1 MKLTSQQSAVRKA
14 ISLAPLIDVVFILL
28 LFFMLTTQFMTRSTM
43 TLDLN
48 RTSSNVINNQ
58 TGSVF
63 VLRLMTG
70 NRVSVDG
77 NEVALDD
84 PSINKLLVDAF
95 SNDRRAVLRFDN
107 DANVQALTHLMDSL
121 HRLSIDS
128 AQLSMGW

>member
-48 RTSSNVINNQ
+48 RTSSNAINNQ

>member
-48 RTSSNVINNQ
+48 RTSSNAINSQ

>member
-95 SNDRRAVLRFDN
+95 SDDRRAVLRFDN